1 MRDAHG
7 KTTLHDIAR
16 WGHTETIEV
25 LLAHGGDPTIKDNH
39 GRTPM
44 RVARDM
50 NLPHV
55 LDMFRAARERQ
66 KAEKQATDRTNSGL
80 QRTDTGSIIP
90 GSKRTDTNVSLTGA
104 LPIWSLARSNKL
116 KELKEIL
123 PDASV
128 DEINLTEPDMGQA
141 ALHFAV
147 DESSI
152 EVVKL
157 LIKHGADINM
167 PNRYGRTPL
176 HVAAM
181 YNRWDSAEA
190 LIDAGADMTLRDGWG
205 HQALLMAEHIERTVA
220 LLLIER
226 GAPLD
231 SSMSLDS
238 YLNLAARGGY
248 VEAARRL
255 VLAGAD
261 VWGKNT
267 WGKSQYAIAKEY
279 GHEELAK
286 IILQLAPRP
295 SVSEQEESGS
305 TIGSGTSVGTDA
317 TDVTE
322 STNATSES
330 VSQEESKEQEG
341 ESDAPE
347 KEKTPEPTQPVAPAS
362 TPVQATELNK
372 ASTLLSRHLYTLV
385 WILVLITATTLARIY

>member
-1 MRDAHG
+1 
-7 KTTLHDIAR
+7 
-16 WGHTETIEV
+16 
-25 LLAHGGDPTIKDNH
+25 
-39 GRTPM
+39 M
-44 RVARDM
+44 RVAREM

-66 KAEKQATDRTNSGL
+66 KAEKQATGRTNSGL

-104 LPIWSLARSNKL
+104 LPIWSLARSDKL
-116 KELKEIL
+116 EELKEIL

-157 LIKHGADINM
+157 LIEYGANINM

-176 HVAAM
+176 HIAAM

-190 LIDAGADMTLRDGWG
+190 LIDAGADMTIRDGWG

-295 SVSEQEESGS
+295 SISEQEDAGS

-330 VSQEESKEQEG
+330 VSQEKAPDSQEKESKEEEG
-341 ESDAPE
+341 DAPE
-347 KEKTPEPTQPVAPAS
+347 KKTPEPTQPVAPAA
-362 TPVQATELNK
+362 TAVQVTELNK
-372 ASTLLSRHLYTLV
+372 ASTLLSKHLYTLV
-385 WILVLITATTLARIY
+385 WILVLITATTVARIY